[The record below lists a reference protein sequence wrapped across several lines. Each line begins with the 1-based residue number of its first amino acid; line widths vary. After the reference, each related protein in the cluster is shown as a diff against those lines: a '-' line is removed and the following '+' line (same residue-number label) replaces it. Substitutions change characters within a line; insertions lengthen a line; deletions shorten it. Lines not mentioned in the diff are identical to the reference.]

1 MELLRLVFR
10 YYRLPFV
17 GVLLLS
23 LASALLGV
31 GVIAFINARLMA
43 AGAPLAVLPEF
54 LLWLAALLVITLA
67 AQLCLTRLGHYFVF
81 TLRGQLI
88 KRILDT
94 DLERIEALGS
104 ADLLASLAS
113 DVRNITIAFVRLP
126 ELVQGVVLS
135 LAALAYLA
143 WLSLPLLGVIV
154 IWLAGVMGVGWL
166 LVSRVYTHFN
176 QLREA
181 EDRLQRDFES
191 ILEGRKELRLNRD
204 RARRLYEETYN
215 ADAEAYR
222 YHIVRADTYHLSA
235 NNWANIMMLGAI
247 GVTFFMANAL
257 GWASTAVA
265 TTFSLT
271 LLFLRT
277 PLIQAVGAWPT
288 LVSAQVAF
296 DKLDKLA
303 LAPHREG
310 FEIKDN
316 LGDWQTI
323 EWRAVS
329 YQHTGKEGA
338 DGFTVG
344 PLDLTL
350 KRGEQVFL
358 IGANGSG
365 KSTLARLLCGLY
377 RPVSGQIL
385 VDGRVLGEDELPSLQ
400 ARFASVFTDFHL
412 FDLLVGPGGAAAD
425 PELLELWKTRLGLAG
440 KLQVENGR
448 ISDIRLSQGQRKRLA
463 LLVALVEQRDILLL
477 DEWAADQD
485 PQFRREF
492 YRVLLPYMREM
503 GKTVF
508 AISHDD
514 SYFPHAD
521 RLLEMRHGRLTEL
534 TGEQRKLASH
544 DAVAKAHA
552 D

>member
-1 MELLRLVFR
+1 MDLLRLVFR
-10 YYRLPFV
+10 YYRLPFI
-17 GVLLLS
+17 GVILLS
-23 LASALLGV
+23 IASALLGV
-31 GVIAFINARLMA
+31 GVIAFINARLMTTD
-43 AGAPLAVLPEF
+43 APLSALPEF
-54 LLWLAALLVITLA
+54 LGWLTALLVLTLG
-67 AQLCLTRLGHYFVF
+67 AQLCLTRLGHFFVF

-94 DLERIEALGS
+94 DLERIEELGS
-104 ADLLASLAS
+104 ADLLASLSS

-135 LAALAYLA
+135 LAALVYLA
-143 WLSLPLLGVIV
+143 WLSVPLLGVILL
-154 IWLAGVMGVGWL
+154 WLCGVMGVGWL
-166 LVSRVYTHFN
+166 LVSRVYAHFN

-204 RARRLYEETYN
+204 RARRLFEETYE

-222 YHIVRADTYHLSA
+222 HHIVRADTYHLSA

-247 GVTFFMANAL
+247 GVTFFLSNAL
-257 GWASTAVA
+257 GWASAAVA

-303 LAPHREG
+303 LAPHRPG
-310 FEIKDN
+310 FALEDTLN
-316 LGDWQTI
+316 GWQCI
-323 EWRAVS
+323 EWRGVS
-329 YQHTGKEGA
+329 YQHGA
-338 DGFTVG
+338 RGNGSGFTVG
-344 PLDLTL
+344 PFDLTL
-350 KRGEQVFL
+350 RRGEQVFL

-365 KSTLARLLCGLY
+365 KSTLARLISGLY
-377 RPVSGQIL
+377 SPLSGQIL
-385 VDGRVLGEDELPSLQ
+385 VDGVVLDEQQRSGLQ
-400 ARFASVFTDFHL
+400 ARFSSVFTDFHL
-412 FDLLVGPGGAAAD
+412 FDLLMGPGGGDVD
-425 PELLELWKTRLGLAG
+425 PDLLETWTSRLGLRG
-440 KLQVENGR
+440 KLQVESGR
-448 ISDIRLSQGQRKRLA
+448 INDTRLSQGQRKRLA
-463 LLVALVEQRDILLL
+463 LLVALLEQRDILLL

-492 YRVLLPYMREM
+492 YRVLLPYIREM

-521 RLLEMRHGRLTEL
+521 RLLEMRQGQLVEL
-534 TGEQRKLASH
+534 TGEQRTLASE
-544 DAVAKAHA
+544 DAVGKAQVI
-552 D
+552 

>member
-1 MELLRLVFR
+1 MDLLRLVFR
-10 YYRLPFV
+10 HYRLPFI
-17 GVLLLS
+17 GVLVLS
-23 LASALLGV
+23 LSSALLGV
-31 GVIAFINARLMA
+31 GVIAFINARLMTEGA
-43 AGAPLAVLPEF
+43 ALSVLPEF
-54 LLWLAALLVITLA
+54 LVWLVALLVLTLA
-67 AQLCLTRLGHYFVF
+67 AQLCLTRLGHLFVF
-81 TLRGQLI
+81 NLRGQLI

-94 DLERIEALGS
+94 DLERIEELGS

-143 WLSLPLLGVIV
+143 WLSLPLLGVILL
-154 IWLAGVMGVGWL
+154 WLAGVMGVGWL

-204 RARRLYEETYN
+204 RAKRLYEEAYTV
-215 ADAEAYR
+215 DAEAYR
-222 YHIVRADTYHLSA
+222 HHIVRADTYHLSA

-296 DKLDKLA
+296 DKLEKLA
-303 LAPHREG
+303 LVPYQPEFG
-310 FEIKDN
+310 VQDK
-316 LGDWQTI
+316 LCDWQTI
-323 EWRAVS
+323 EWRGVT
-329 YQHTGKEGA
+329 YQHTAQGDA
-338 DGFTVG
+338 AGFTVG
-344 PLDLTL
+344 PLDLKL
-350 KRGEQVFL
+350 ERGEQVFL

-365 KSTLARLLCGLY
+365 KSTLARLMSGLY
-377 RPVSGQIL
+377 RPTGGQIL
-385 VDGRVLGEDELPSLQ
+385 VDGRVLDEQDMSSLQ
-400 ARFASVFTDFHL
+400 SRFATVFTDFHL
-412 FDLLVGPGGAAAD
+412 FDRLVGPGGAEAD
-425 PELLELWKTRLGLAG
+425 LKLLKTWMARLGLDG
-440 KLQVENGR
+440 KLQIENGR
-448 ISDIRLSQGQRKRLA
+448 ISDTRLSQGQRKRLA
-463 LLVALVEQRDILLL
+463 LLVALAEQRDILLL

-503 GKTVF
+503 GQTVF

-521 RLLEMRHGRLTEL
+521 RLLEMRQGKLTEL
-534 TGEQRKLASH
+534 TGEQRTLASE
-544 DAVAKAHA
+544 DAVAKAR
-552 D
+552 

>member
-1 MELLRLVFR
+1 MDLLRLVFR
-10 YYRLPFV
+10 YYRLPFI

-23 LASALLGV
+23 IASALLGV
-31 GVIAFINARLMA
+31 GVIAFINARLMTP
-43 AGAPLAVLPEF
+43 GASLSALPAF
-54 LLWLAALLVITLA
+54 LGWLTALLALTLA

-94 DLERIEALGS
+94 DLERIEELGS
-104 ADLLASLAS
+104 ADLLASLSS

-135 LAALAYLA
+135 FAALAYLA
-143 WLSLPLLGVIV
+143 WLSLPLLGVIL

-166 LVSRVYTHFN
+166 LVSRVYSHFN

-191 ILEGRKELRLNRD
+191 ILEGRKELKLNRD
-204 RARRLYEETYN
+204 RARRLFEETYS

-222 YHIVRADTYHLSA
+222 HHIVRADTYHLSA

-247 GVTFFMANAL
+247 GVTFFLSNVM
-257 GWASTAVA
+257 GWASAAVA

-288 LVSAQVAF
+288 LISAQVAF

-310 FEIKDN
+310 FEITDRLSN
-316 LGDWQTI
+316 WQCI
-323 EWRAVS
+323 EWRGVS
-329 YQHTGKEGA
+329 YQHTAQGDA
-338 DGFTVG
+338 PGFAIG
-344 PLDLTL
+344 PFDLRL
-350 KRGEQVFL
+350 QRGEQVFL

-365 KSTLARLLCGLY
+365 KSTLARLISGLY
-377 RPVSGQIL
+377 RPMGGQIL
-385 VDGRVLGEDELPSLQ
+385 VDGQVLDERDVPDLQ

-412 FDLLVGPGGAAAD
+412 FDLLMGPGGSEAD
-425 PELLELWKTRLGLAG
+425 PVLLEAWTSRLGLDD
-440 KLQVENGR
+440 KLQIANGR
-448 ISDIRLSQGQRKRLA
+448 ISDTRLSQGQRKRLA
-463 LLVALVEQRDILLL
+463 LLVALVEERDILLL

-492 YRVLLPYMREM
+492 YRVLLPHLREM

-521 RLLEMRHGRLTEL
+521 RLLEMRQGQLTEL
-534 TGEQRKLASH
+534 TGEQRTLASK
-544 DAVAKAHA
+544 DAVAKAQVS
-552 D
+552 